1 MASDDS
7 FSSAPLSIS
16 QVVALKLT
24 ESNYLQ
30 WKTQFESFLSPQMLL
45 GYVNGSLPRP
55 ASTRSV
61 TGAAGV
67 TEEPNPEFEKWIR
80 NDQLV
85 MAWILGSLSETAIR
99 VVYGLQSAQEVWS
112 ALAKRFNRVSTTR
125 KFELQ
130 NKLRACLKSGKTMED
145 YLSELQQ
152 IFDQLDLIGFPMT
165 DLEKIHGLLFGL
177 GKEYETVA
185 TVIEHSM
192 DSLPTP
198 CYEDVVFKTAYYD
211 RGGSNNRGG
220 RSGGGYRGKGN
231 YSTGGRGFQQHGSGQ
246 NSQNRGNGGTKPTC
260 QICGKYGHSAFDCY
274 NRYNESL
281 TKPDLPN
288 ALAAMRVSD
297 SEQQHTGAEWLPDSG
312 STAHITNTTANLQH
326 AQPYHGNDSV
336 MVGNGE
342 FLPITHIGS
351 VPLQTLS
358 GKFLPLKDVLVCPN
372 VAKSLLLVSKLC
384 LDYPYSVKF
393 DFDGVRVKDKHTKQ
407 LLTTGNLSKDHYVL
421 DNPAFATLYS
431 TRQLATSDY

>member
-7 FSSAPLSIS
+7 FSSSPLSIS
-16 QVVALKLT
+16 HVVTLKLT

-30 WKTQFESFLSPQMLL
+30 WKIQFESFLSPQMLL

-67 TEEPNPEFEKWIR
+67 TEEPNPEFQKWIR
-80 NDQLV
+80 NDQLF

-130 NKLRACLKSGKTMED
+130 NKLHACLKSGKTMED
-145 YLSELQQ
+145 YLSELKQ
-152 IFDQLDLIGFPMT
+152 IFDQLDSIGFPMT

-177 GKEYETVA
+177 GKEYDTVA

-198 CYEDVVFKTAYYD
+198 CYEDVVFKVIAFDDKLKTYSVVPAVTPHLAFQTETAYYD
-211 RGGSNNRGG
+211 RGGSNNIGG
-220 RSGGGYRGKGN
+220 RSCGGYRGKGN
-231 YSTGGRGFQQHGSGQ
+231 YSTRGRGFQNHSSGQ
-246 NSQNRGNGGTKPTC
+246 NSQNRENGGTKPTC
-260 QICGKYGHSAFDCY
+260 HICGKYGHSAFDCY

-288 ALAAMRVSD
+288 ALAAMRVSH
-297 SEQQHTGAEWLPDSG
+297 SE
-312 STAHITNTTANLQH
+312 
-326 AQPYHGNDSV
+326 
-336 MVGNGE
+336 
-342 FLPITHIGS
+342 
-351 VPLQTLS
+351 
-358 GKFLPLKDVLVCPN
+358 
-372 VAKSLLLVSKLC
+372 
-384 LDYPYSVKF
+384 
-393 DFDGVRVKDKHTKQ
+393 
-407 LLTTGNLSKDHYVL
+407 
-421 DNPAFATLYS
+421 
-431 TRQLATSDY
+431 